1 MTTVDHAQASE
12 LFSSY
17 WDEELGPD
25 EAGRLEEHLRSCLV
39 CRREY
44 AEFEKTLG
52 ALGALS
58 HEIAP
63 PGFAAGVVK
72 RVQKRSH
79 GRYFASRGM
88 LDRVPYELFSLVMLG
103 LILAIYVILQMAQ
116 PGHLKMP

>member
-1 MTTVDHAQASE
+1 MIGVDHAQASE

-25 EAGRLEEHLRSCLV
+25 EAGRLEEHLGSCLV

-44 AEFEKTLG
+44 ADFER
-52 ALGALS
+52 ALGAVGTLA

-72 RVQKRSH
+72 RVRKRSR
-79 GRYFASRGM
+79 GRYFSSRSM
-88 LDRVPYELFSLVMLG
+88 LDRLPYELFSLVMLG
-103 LILAIYVILQMAQ
+103 LILAIYVILQLAQ
-116 PGHLKMP
+116 PGHVKIP